1 VLPESIWH
9 TRYLQPT
16 AGLKGPRCFLS
27 LDYSRS
33 PFGILDRLGP
43 RRRKLSSNSNKKYL
57 SPTIAIAIYI
67 DEANPM
73 PRNWEKE
80 E

>member
-1 VLPESIWH
+1 MALPSQCPYVDGKTLSFKNGIA
-9 TRYLQPT
+9 RF
-16 AGLKGPRCFLS
+16 GP
-27 LDYSRS
+27 
-33 PFGILDRLGP
+33 G
-43 RRRKLSSNSNKKYL
+43 RRKLSLKSDTKFL

-67 DEANPM
+67 DEADPM

>member
-1 VLPESIWH
+1 MVLLI
-9 TRYLQPT
+9 
-16 AGLKGPRCFLS
+16 
-27 LDYSRS
+27 
-33 PFGILDRLGP
+33 
-43 RRRKLSSNSNKKYL
+43 RKLSSKSDTEFL

-67 DEANPM
+67 DEANSM

>member
-1 VLPESIWH
+1 LRLKGNSPV
-9 TRYLQPT
+9 RGVKNRN
-16 AGLKGPRCFLS
+16 AGLFSFRNISDTLRF
-27 LDYSRS
+27 S
-33 PFGILDRLGP
+33 PGKRN
-43 RRRKLSSNSNKKYL
+43 LSSNSNKEFL

-73 PRNWEKE
+73 PQNWEKE

>member
-1 VLPESIWH
+1 MALPSKCPYVDGK
-9 TRYLQPT
+9 T
-16 AGLKGPRCFLS
+16 LS
-27 LDYSRS
+27 
-33 PFGILDRLGP
+33 FKNGIVRFRP
-43 RRRKLSSNSNKKYL
+43 RRRKLFSNSNKEFL
-57 SPTIAIAIYI
+57 SPTIATAIYI